1 MASRLVVLRQRLA
14 KSLHAAFAGFGEV
27 VTPVIAERFAPFL
40 AEGEPVF
47 DFAQLQ
53 RVLQAM
59 GEATFD
65 AMVAADKAHLD
76 ELGNDVAPREERD
89 EAVAGVR
96 RKLIDV
102 RQMLTGLFG
111 GARTAEIVAVDGDTA
126 RQPELLWRQGEH
138 TLSHLRDPELR
149 LPEAKTD
156 SIVFEPQK
164 LAGELEPLVS
174 RLRAAIDRTELD
186 RRVAATTH
194 KVKTEAIAEHDL
206 LIGACAR
213 ILSGFYLLARRPD
226 LAARIRLSLPYASRP
241 LPTEVEDEPVDS
253 TGEDSTEDPDAS
265 PGEEP
270 DGDVNT
276 EA

>member
-14 KSLHAAFAGFGEV
+14 KSLHAAFAGFGEE
-27 VTPVIAERFAPFL
+27 VTPVITERFAPFL

-59 GEATFD
+59 GEVTFD

-76 ELGNDVAPREERD
+76 ELGNDVAPREERN
-89 EAVAGVR
+89 EAVAAVR
-96 RKLIDV
+96 RKLVDV
-102 RQMLTGLFG
+102 RRMLIGLFG
-111 GARTAEIVAVDGDTA
+111 TVRTAEIVAVDGDTA
-126 RQPELLWRQGEH
+126 YQPELLWRQGEH

-164 LAGELEPLVS
+164 LADELEPLVV
-174 RLRAAIDRTELD
+174 RLRAAIDKAELD

-194 KVKTEAIAEHDL
+194 KVKTEAIDEHDL

-226 LAARIRLSLPYASRP
+226 LADRIRLSLPYPSRP
-241 LPTEVEDEPVDS
+241 LPTEAEDSVDS
-253 TGEDSTEDPDAS
+253 TGDDSTE
-265 PGEEP
+265 EP
-270 DGDVNT
+270 DDSSGDDSNP